1 MGWGCFLIKFR
12 KVPDNFLFKKGG
24 GGVFGE
30 NSKSTW
36 VLFFKIGGG
45 GVFSEIRK
53 VPGYFFADFL
63 VRGVGRGQRAQFPKS
78 TPMCRK
84 IST

>member
-1 MGWGCFLIKFR
+1 MFFSKIR
-12 KVPDNFLFKKGG
+12 EVPGYFFSKEGV
-24 GGVFGE
+24 GGVFR
-30 NSKSTW
+30 K
-36 VLFFKIGGG
+36 
-45 GVFSEIRK
+45 IRK